1 MTKNKVMIVDDEETI
16 RKLLKGRLEREGYEV
31 VACSNSTEAE
41 AQFKSTGGN
50 TVGVLVTDIKMPG
63 KDGFSLMEWA
73 KARDARCKVIL
84 ITGHGEKEVAIRA
97 LKWGASDYL
106 EKPFDLDEFVHS
118 VKRCMNEYDLES
130 EKADRMAALE
140 ARAERAEGQTGG
152 DTWFV
157 SKSKAMDQVNEWISV
172 LRRESMRGEGE
183 EPTVLVLGESGT
195 GKEGI
200 ARMIHAGSRRG
211 RGPWVA
217 VNCAN
222 FSEQL
227 LESELFGHERG
238 AFTGATHLK
247 RGLFELAHGGTLF
260 LDEVAEMDPRL
271 QAKLLRAIQEKTFR
285 RVGGTA
291 DIKADVRVVAATHAN
306 LDKQVEKGSF
316 REDLYHRIN
325 RVVIQVPSLRE
336 RTHDIIPMALQFAER
351 SFSTRGKKFPGFSA
365 ESQAAM
371 QGYRWPGNVRELLN
385 VVERAAL
392 VAGPSDKSIDVCA
405 FMGAQPASRMTLV
418 QGSVQTVAVGESEAT
433 AGGFGSGARLSVVK
447 SEAAPVLQLQDA
459 MESYTTLKKRWSFSF
474 EREYLAAILSR
485 HDGNVSAAAREAHLD
500 RSNFLRL
507 LRRHRMTAQEYRRI
521 RESDSASDSQK
532 KAA

>member
-1 MTKNKVMIVDDEETI
+1 MIVDDEETI
-16 RKLLKGRLEREGYEV
+16 RKLLKGRLEREGYQ
-31 VACSNSTEAE
+31 VASCSNAAEAE
-41 AQFKSTGGN
+41 VAFKAAGAPP
-50 TVGVLVTDIKMPG
+50 VGVLVSDIKMPG
-63 KDGFSLMEWA
+63 KDGFSLMEWV
-73 KARDARCKVIL
+73 KSRDSRCKVML

-97 LKWGASDYL
+97 LKWGATDYL

-118 VKRCMNEYDLES
+118 VKRCMHEYELES
-130 EKADRMAALE
+130 EKADRVAALE
-140 ARAERAEGQTGG
+140 ARAQRAEAQVAG

-157 SKSKAMDQVNEWISV
+157 SKSRAMNPVNEWISV

-200 ARMIHAGSRRG
+200 ARMVHAGSRRG

-227 LESELFGHERG
+227 LESELFGHEKG
-238 AFTGATHLK
+238 AFTGATGLK

-260 LDEVAEMDPRL
+260 LDEVAEMDSHM

-285 RVGGTA
+285 RVGGTT
-291 DIKADVRVVAATHAN
+291 DIKADVRVIAATHAQIE
-306 LDKQVEKGSF
+306 KCVENGTF
-316 REDLYHRIN
+316 REDLFHRIN
-325 RVVIQVPSLRE
+325 RVTIEVPALRE
-336 RTHDIIPMALQFAER
+336 RTHDIIPMATQFAER
-351 SFSTRGKKFPGFSA
+351 AFASRGKSFKGFTA

-392 VAGPSDKSIDVCA
+392 VAGPAEERIDVCP
-405 FMGAQPASRMTLV
+405 FMGASPAS
-418 QGSVQTVAVGESEAT
+418 SVTTPVSRVIE
-433 AGGFGSGARLSVVK
+433 GGAEGSGMPESSDHLSLVRP
-447 SEAAPVLQLQDA
+447 APTAPVLKLQDA

-474 EREYLAAILSR
+474 EREYLVAILNR

-507 LRRHRMTAQEYRRI
+507 LRRHRMTAQEFRKDRD
-521 RESDSASDSQK
+521 SDSASESQK